1 LVTVH
6 NVVERW
12 RSRVRIEGSVVLV
25 TGGASGLGEG
35 AVRFLLDRGASVG
48 ILDLSRSRGASL
60 AKELGPAVEF
70 FECDVTEPARVESAV
85 QEVVD
90 HFGRLDVSVNCA
102 GAGPG
107 ARMLDKKGNP
117 HPLDLYRRIVEL
129 DLIGLFDV
137 NRWSAAHMA
146 RNEPGESGERGLI
159 VNTASIAGFE
169 GQIGQAAYSAA
180 KGGVIAMTL
189 PLARDL
195 AGHGIRVM
203 TICPGIMD
211 TASFADVDAELKQ
224 RLAQIHVFPKRLGTP
239 EDFGRLTA
247 SFMENT
253 LLNGEVV
260 RLDAATRLAPR

>member
-1 LVTVH
+1 M
-6 NVVERW
+6 
-12 RSRVRIEGSVVLV
+12 RIPDSVALV

-35 AVRFLLDRGASVG
+35 AVRFLAERGASVA
-48 ILDLSRSRGASL
+48 ILDLPRSRGEAL
-60 AKELGPAVEF
+60 AKDLGPSVEF
-70 FECDVTEPARVESAV
+70 VPCDVTVPDQVEAAVARVVEL
-85 QEVVD
+85 
-90 HFGRLDVSVNCA
+90 FGRLDVSVNCA

-107 ARMLDKKGNP
+107 ARMLDRQGRP
-117 HPLDLYRRIVEL
+117 HPLDLYRHIVEL

-137 NRWSAAHMA
+137 NRWSAAAMA
-146 RNEPGESGERGLI
+146 RNEPGDSEERGLI

-195 AGHGIRVM
+195 ASHGIRVM

-211 TASFADVDAELKQ
+211 TPAFGDVGPALKKQLAD
-224 RLAQIHVFPKRLGTP
+224 IHVFPKRLGTP
-239 EDFGRLTA
+239 EDFGRLVA

-253 LLNGEVV
+253 LLNGETV

>member
-1 LVTVH
+1 MQI
-6 NVVERW
+6 
-12 RSRVRIEGSVVLV
+12 SGSVALV

-35 AVRFLLDRGASVG
+35 AVRFLAERGASVA
-48 ILDLSRSRGASL
+48 ILDLPQSKGEAL
-60 AKELGPAVEF
+60 AKDLGQSVAFVA
-70 FECDVTEPARVESAV
+70 CDVTDPVRVERAV
-85 QEVVD
+85 SQVVEL
-90 HFGRLDVSVNCA
+90 FGRLDVSVNCA

-107 ARMLDKKGNP
+107 ARMLDKQGRP
-117 HPLDLYRRIVEL
+117 HPLDLYRHIVEL

-137 NRWSAAHMA
+137 NRWSAAAMA
-146 RNEPGESGERGLI
+146 RNEPGDSGERGLI

-195 AGHGIRVM
+195 ASYGIRVM

-211 TASFADVDAELKQ
+211 TPAFGEVDPELK
-224 RLAQIHVFPKRLGTP
+224 RKLADIHVFPKRLGTP
-239 EDFGRLTA
+239 EDFGRLAA

>member
-1 LVTVH
+1 MQ
-6 NVVERW
+6 
-12 RSRVRIEGSVVLV
+12 IEGSVVLV

-35 AVRFLLDRGASVG
+35 AVRFLSERGAKVA
-48 ILDLSRSRGASL
+48 ILDLGRSRGKDVA
-60 AKELGPAVEF
+60 EGLGRGAAF
-70 FECDVTEPARVESAV
+70 FECDVTDPDVVESAV
-85 QEVVD
+85 QSVVD
-90 HFGRLDVSVNCA
+90 HFGRIDVSVNCA

-107 ARMLDKKGNP
+107 ARMLDRAGNP
-117 HPLDLYRRIVEL
+117 HPLDLYRKIVEL

-159 VNTASIAGFE
+159 INTASIAGYE
-169 GQIGQAAYSAA
+169 GQVGQAAYAAA

-189 PLARDL
+189 PMARDL
-195 AGHGIRVM
+195 ATSGIRVM

-211 TASFADVDAELKQ
+211 TPAFGDVDDSLKQ
-224 RLAQIHVFPKRLGTP
+224 KLADIHVFPKRLGTP
-239 EDFGRLTA
+239 SDFGRLAA
-247 SFMENT
+247 SFLENT

>member
-1 LVTVH
+1 MQI
-6 NVVERW
+6 ND
-12 RSRVRIEGSVVLV
+12 SVGLV

-35 AVRFLLDRGASVG
+35 TVRFMVERGAKVAV
-48 ILDLSRSRGASL
+48 LDLPRSKGETL
-60 AKELGPAVEF
+60 AKELGDDVTFVA
-70 FECDVTEPARVESAV
+70 CDVTDPENVKGAVAEARER
-85 QEVVD
+85 
-90 HFGRLDVSVNCA
+90 FGRLDFAVNCA

-107 ARMLDKKGNP
+107 ARMLDRQGNP
-117 HPLDLYRRIVEL
+117 HPLGLYRHIVEL
-129 DLIGLFDV
+129 DLIGTFDV
-137 NRWSAAHMA
+137 TRWAAAHMA
-146 RNEPGESGERGLI
+146 RNEPGDSGERGLI
-159 VNTASIAGFE
+159 VNTASIAGYE

-195 AGHGIRVM
+195 AAHGIRVM

-211 TASFADVDAELKQ
+211 TPAFGNVDDALKQ
-224 RLAQIHVFPKRLGTP
+224 KLAEIHVFPKRLGTP
-239 EDFGRLTA
+239 ADFGRLVG